1 MKKIVTSLVA
11 TSVAMQASLASA
23 AIDFE
28 STDGAVDAGLKGTT
42 NNVTQDVENIVAV
55 LVGFLYLLA
64 VLYAMWGGFNILTAG
79 GDEEKVKKGK
89 TILIQGGLGLLVI
102 FLASSIVRWIINIV
116 LGGTAVA

>member
-28 STDGAVDAGLKGTT
+28 TTEGSVDAGLKGTT
-42 NNVTQDVENIVAV
+42 NNVTQDIENIVAV